1 MRLASL
7 PYGLCIPP
15 TAFTPEPVRRRV
27 AGMKQILLMIAV
39 VALVGCAV
47 PMKGTVKNNNANMA
61 KLSVRMTKAQ
71 VLETMGP
78 AGKTE
83 GYATKSGGFMEF
95 LFYRTQVADI
105 GVDTIIAT
113 VPTEIAGSVTDKHW
127 TPVCIIDGKVKG
139 WGRNFYDDTIKI
151 RKEIIKK

>member
-1 MRLASL
+1 
-7 PYGLCIPP
+7 
-15 TAFTPEPVRRRV
+15 
-27 AGMKQILLMIAV
+27 MKKTLLILMA
-39 VALVGCAV
+39 VALVGCAA
-47 PMKGTVKNNNANMA
+47 PMEGTVKNNNANMA

-95 LFYRTQVADI
+95 LFYRTQVADT
-105 GVDTIIAT
+105 GPNQWQ
-113 VPTEIAGSVTDKHW
+113 VPTEITGSVTDKHW

-151 RKEIIKK
+151 RKEIIR